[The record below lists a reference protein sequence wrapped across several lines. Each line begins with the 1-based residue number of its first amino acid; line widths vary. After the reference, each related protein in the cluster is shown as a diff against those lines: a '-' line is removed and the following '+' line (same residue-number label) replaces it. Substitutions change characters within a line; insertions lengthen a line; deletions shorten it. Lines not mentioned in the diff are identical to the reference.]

1 MLISNFNVCKSE
13 WLELVF
19 VDRNKEYGAYDLRQ
33 HYSKNVAKAM
43 GFAFF
48 GIITITAIVGFAIR
62 TKPITDRII
71 DLNTNTIYT
80 IPPAPKPIQ
89 PKQQI
94 EKVKPAAA
102 KPAATVS
109 VTKNLP
115 PVVTS
120 DPVTEE
126 PPKLDQLNGAV
137 GPVDIKGTATGT
149 DPGGSGKGVA
159 TDGTGTGVADAPDNK
174 EYKFVENMPTPM
186 GGDAAWSKFL
196 QKNLRYPG
204 DAADKGVTGRVLVS
218 FIVEKDGHLSNIK
231 VERGPGYGMD
241 EEAARVLKLAKPWN
255 PGKQNGQAVRVKLL
269 LPIAF
274 SLGD

>member
-33 HYSKNVAKAM
+33 HYSKNITKAM
-43 GFAFF
+43 AFAFF
-48 GIITITAIVGFAIR
+48 GIITTTAIVGFAIR

-71 DLNTNTIYT
+71 DVNTNTIYT

-94 EKVKPAAA
+94 EKVKPTAA
-102 KPAATVS
+102 KPAAAVS
-109 VTKNLP
+109 VTKDLP
-115 PVVTS
+115 PVVAP
-120 DPVTEE
+120 DPIAVD
-126 PPKLDQLNGAV
+126 PPKIDQLNGAV
-137 GPVDIKGTATGT
+137 GPVDIKGPATGT
-149 DPGGSGKGVA
+149 DI
-159 TDGTGTGVADAPDNK
+159 GTGTGKGTATDGPGTADAPDNK

-204 DAADKGVTGRVLVS
+204 DAADNGVTGRVLVS